1 MSIIPL
7 MQPPIIYNEIFI
19 PEKFRSSFKKLA
31 EKLHD
36 LESVH
41 ICQCF
46 SGGYSESSPLLVYA
60 IYKNSENYQVFKIG
74 QNQIIEKEA
83 CGWNEFIKNGP
94 YEHLHVTHLKEHIS
108 DEPHSLIVYNYAG
121 RIHKAPPITFETLYK
136 SNKNPE
142 ILLQYVFDAVLK
154 LLSDMVRRGTGVP
167 QIADILKINEEG
179 IDKITGEIKKLS
191 GDNNAST
198 IPRIKVTNEE
208 LYNPLCFYPFNPAQ
222 NPEDAAIPIPRGIV
236 HGDLNA
242 RNILFYQTE
251 AFTREGVEIKQMAVE
266 VPCII
271 DYAHTGIK
279 SLYTDIATMESV
291 LKFQLL
297 EIDSVNPDVLLQFEK
312 ENIISNIV
320 PSNQTPITD
329 SQTDSHLQKLFSCIE
344 VLRERVKEILKN
356 NPAYPECGYWL
367 TLYKSTLMH
376 VKYDYDSHSDLR
388 KRYAFIS
395 ASLILTRYFV

>member
-7 MQPPIIYNEIFI
+7 MQPPIIENEGLI
-19 PEKFRSSFKKLA
+19 PEEFRSSFKKLS

-36 LESVH
+36 LVSVH

-60 IYKNSENYQVFKIG
+60 TYKNSKNYQVFKIG
-74 QNQIIEKEA
+74 QNRIIQEEV
-83 CGWNEFIKNGP
+83 CGWNEFIKNGH

-108 DEPHSLIVYNYAG
+108 DSPHSLIVYNYAG
-121 RIHKAPPITFETLYK
+121 RIDKEPITFETLYK

-142 ILLQYVFDAVLK
+142 NILKYVFDTVLK
-154 LLSDMVRRGTGVP
+154 LFSDMVRRENDVL
-167 QIADILKINEEG
+167 QIADILKINKEG

-208 LYNPLCFYPFNPAQ
+208 LYTPLYFYPFNPAQ
-222 NPEDAAIPIPRGIV
+222 NPENVAISIPRGIV

-242 RNILFYQTE
+242 RNILFYQSE
-251 AFTREGVEIKQMAVE
+251 AFTQVGVEIKQVAVK

-271 DYAHTGIK
+271 DYAHTGEK

-297 EIDSVNPDVLLQFEK
+297 EIDNVNPDVLLQFEK
-312 ENIISNIV
+312 ENILSNIV
-320 PSNQTPITD
+320 LSNQPHITD
-329 SQTDSHLQKLFSCIE
+329 PHLQKLFSCIQI
-344 VLRERVKEILKN
+344 LREFVRKITYNDSEYL
-356 NPAYPECGYWL
+356 PLGYWL
-367 TLYKSTLMH
+367 TLYKSP
-376 VKYDYDSHSDLR
+376 D
-388 KRYAFIS
+388 AC
-395 ASLILTRYFV
+395 

>member
-1 MSIIPL
+1 
-7 MQPPIIYNEIFI
+7 MQLPIIRNEGLI
-19 PEKFRSSFKKLA
+19 PEKFRSSFKNLA

-36 LESVH
+36 LVSVH

-60 IYKNSENYQVFKIG
+60 TYKNSKNYQVFKIG
-74 QNQIIEKEA
+74 QNQIIEKEVR
-83 CGWNEFIKNGP
+83 GWNEFIKNGP

-108 DEPHSLIVYNYAG
+108 DSTHSLIVYNYAG
-121 RIHKAPPITFETLYK
+121 RFDKEPITFETLYK

-142 ILLQYVFDAVLK
+142 NILKYVFDTVLK
-154 LLSDMVRRGTGVP
+154 LFSDTVRRENDIL
-167 QIADILKINEEG
+167 QIADILKINKEG

-198 IPRIKVTNEE
+198 IPRIKVTNKE
-208 LYNPLCFYPFNPAQ
+208 LYNPLYFYPFNPAH
-222 NPEDAAIPIPRGIV
+222 NPENVAISIPRGIV

-242 RNILFYQTE
+242 RNILFYQSE
-251 AFTREGVEIKQMAVE
+251 AFTRVGVEIKQVAVE

-271 DYAHTGIK
+271 DYAHTGKK

-320 PSNQTPITD
+320 PTNQPHITD
-329 SQTDSHLQKLFSCIE
+329 PHLQKLFSCIE
-344 VLRERVKEILKN
+344 VLRERVKEILNN
-356 NPAYPECGYWL
+356 NPEYPECGYWL

-376 VKYDYDSHSDLR
+376 VKYDYDSHAYSR

>member
-7 MQPPIIYNEIFI
+7 MQPPIIYNENFI

-36 LESVH
+36 LVSVH

-60 IYKNSENYQVFKIG
+60 TYKNSKNYQVFKIG
-74 QNQIIEKEA
+74 KNQIIEKEVR
-83 CGWNEFIKNGP
+83 GWNEFIKNGP

-108 DEPHSLIVYNYAG
+108 DSPHSLIVYNYAG
-121 RIHKAPPITFETLYK
+121 RIDKEPITFETLYK
-136 SNKNPE
+136 RNKNPE
-142 ILLQYVFDAVLK
+142 NILKYVFDTVLK
-154 LLSDMVRRGTGVP
+154 LLSDMVRRENDVL
-167 QIADILKINEEG
+167 QIADILKIED

-198 IPRIKVTNEE
+198 IPRIKVTKEE
-208 LYNPLCFYPFNPAQ
+208 LYNPLYFYPFNPVQ
-222 NPEDAAIPIPRGIV
+222 NPENVAISIPRGIV

-242 RNILFYQTE
+242 RNILFYQSE
-251 AFTREGVEIKQMAVE
+251 AFIREGLENKELTVEI
-266 VPCII
+266 PCII
-271 DYAHTGIK
+271 DYAHTDEK

-312 ENIISNIV
+312 ENILSNIV
-320 PSNQTPITD
+320 PTNQPHITD
-329 SQTDSHLQKLFSCIE
+329 PHLQKLFPCIE
-344 VLRERVKEILKN
+344 VLRKRIKEILKN
-356 NPAYPECGYWL
+356 NPEYPECGYWL

-376 VKYDYDSHSDLR
+376 VKYDYDSHADLR

>member
-1 MSIIPL
+1 
-7 MQPPIIYNEIFI
+7 MQPPIIYNENFI

-36 LESVH
+36 LVSVH

-60 IYKNSENYQVFKIG
+60 TYKNSKNYQVFKIG
-74 QNQIIEKEA
+74 QNRIIQEEVR
-83 CGWNEFIKNGP
+83 GWNEFIKNGH
-94 YEHLHVTHLKEHIS
+94 YEHLHITHLKEHIS
-108 DEPHSLIVYNYAG
+108 DSPHSLIVYNYAG
-121 RIHKAPPITFETLYK
+121 RIDKEPITFETLYK

-142 ILLQYVFDAVLK
+142 NILKYVFDAVLK
-154 LLSDMVRRGTGVP
+154 LFSDMVRRENGVL
-167 QIADILKINEEG
+167 QIADILKINKEG

-191 GDNNAST
+191 GNINAST

-208 LYNPLCFYPFNPAQ
+208 LYNPLYFYPLY
-222 NPEDAAIPIPRGIV
+222 PEHKPEKAAISIPRGIV

-242 RNILFYQTE
+242 RNILFYQSE

-271 DYAHTGIK
+271 DYAHTGKK

-297 EIDSVNPDVLLQFEK
+297 EIDNVNPDVLLQFEK

-320 PSNQTPITD
+320 PSNQPPITD
-329 SQTDSHLQKLFSCIE
+329 PHLQKLFSCIE
-344 VLRERVKEILKN
+344 VLRERVKEILHKH
-356 NPAYPECGYWL
+356 PEYPECGYWL

-376 VKYDYDSHSDLR
+376 VKYGYDSHSDLR

-395 ASLILTRYFV
+395 ASLILTRHLVK

>member
-7 MQPPIIYNEIFI
+7 MQPPIIENEGLI
-19 PEKFRSSFKKLA
+19 PEEFRSSFKKLS

-36 LESVH
+36 LVSVH

-60 IYKNSENYQVFKIG
+60 TYKNSKNYQVFKIG
-74 QNQIIEKEA
+74 QNRIIQEEVR
-83 CGWNEFIKNGP
+83 GWNEFIKNGP

-108 DEPHSLIVYNYAG
+108 DSPHSLIVYNYAG
-121 RIHKAPPITFETLYK
+121 RIDKEPITFETLYK

-142 ILLQYVFDAVLK
+142 NILKYVFDTVLK
-154 LLSDMVRRGTGVP
+154 LFSDMVRRENDVL
-167 QIADILKINEEG
+167 QIADILKINKEG

-208 LYNPLCFYPFNPAQ
+208 LYTPLYFYPFNPAQ
-222 NPEDAAIPIPRGIV
+222 NPENVAISIPRGIV

-242 RNILFYQTE
+242 RNILFYQSE
-251 AFTREGVEIKQMAVE
+251 AFTQVGVEIKQVAVK

-271 DYAHTGIK
+271 DYAHTGEK

-297 EIDSVNPDVLLQFEK
+297 EIDNVNPDVLLQFEK
-312 ENIISNIV
+312 ENILSNIV
-320 PSNQTPITD
+320 LSNQPHITD
-329 SQTDSHLQKLFSCIE
+329 PHLQKLFFNKNAFFSFWMASTRWRIGPTCPSFWTGTDSSLLIE
-344 VLRERVKEILKN
+344 SLWQEDPIFIPVCRVTCPTTSI
-356 NPAYPECGYWL
+356 
-367 TLYKSTLMH
+367 
-376 VKYDYDSHSDLR
+376 
-388 KRYAFIS
+388 
-395 ASLILTRYFV
+395 